1 MKLLSKKMF
10 ILVFAIIG
18 AFSLNGIIC
27 PPVYA
32 KENVKE
38 ISFTTESK
46 MDSITLKWKRQK
58 NVGFYKVYRM
68 DITKKIE
75 KSKFSPKRK
84 NYKMIVQLSG
94 NSCSFRDKK
103 VSFGHCYAYFIDG
116 FKKIN
121 GKTKKVCTSYYI
133 DGSYQPEYAGL
144 SKPEVTKHWIP
155 ITKVIY
161 PRLSYILRLVPVM
174 GLSRTECSF
183 IEKKRAR
190 KNIRK

>member
-1 MKLLSKKMF
+1 MF

-84 NYKMIVQLSG
+84 NYKMLQTLQFSIRLPRGIRIKNDLGALTNRPVSVRSDQELLVLSQRLYLV
-94 NSCSFRDKK
+94 NYISFL
-103 VSFGHCYAYFIDG
+103 
-116 FKKIN
+116 
-121 GKTKKVCTSYYI
+121 YI
-133 DGSYQPEYAGL
+133 IQP
-144 SKPEVTKHWIP
+144 V
-155 ITKVIY
+155 
-161 PRLSYILRLVPVM
+161 
-174 GLSRTECSF
+174 
-183 IEKKRAR
+183 
-190 KNIRK
+190 NI